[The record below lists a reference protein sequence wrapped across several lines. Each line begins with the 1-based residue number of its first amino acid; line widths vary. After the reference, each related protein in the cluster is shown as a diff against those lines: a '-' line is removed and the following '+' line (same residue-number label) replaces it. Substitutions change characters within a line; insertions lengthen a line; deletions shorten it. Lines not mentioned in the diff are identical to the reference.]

1 MTHDESMEM
10 LRQKRIQLEKETE
23 YYSNF
28 FEGQKVFLLK
38 TNRTGE
44 YLVCKWSR
52 DDNNIIMVLSKSQAD
67 KFNQLV
73 DNIVVKLNPADIK
86 KITGGQTK

>member
-1 MTHDESMEM
+1 MTHDEAMEM
-10 LRQKRIQLEKETE
+10 IRLKKIQLQKELE

-28 FEGQKVFLLK
+28 FEGQKVFLSK

-52 DDNNIIMVLSKSQAD
+52 DDNDIVMFLTKSQAD

-73 DNIVVKLNPADIK
+73 DNIVVKLNPADIARIK
-86 KITGGQTK
+86 EAK